1 MPVPVPVVRLS
12 AGLLLHVL
20 VWALVVA
27 LLVAQ
32 QPDYP
37 GPKPPEFWLSQAV
50 VLALLGGVFYL
61 NVGWAAP
68 RLLYGRRVLAY
79 AALNAGAVLAVLAAH
94 QQVAQ
99 RLRVPELVA
108 AAREAVLNP
117 PNPWSGPRPHPLP
130 GPEER
135 SPLLSPNVLL
145 LSLLVL
151 GIASSLAAMQK
162 GQRDAESRLELE
174 RRQVAT
180 ELSLLKAQINPHFF
194 FNTLNNIYALTLLD
208 AEQARTALHRL
219 SRMMRYVLYESPA
232 GQTRLSQE
240 IGFLRDY
247 VDLMH
252 LRLTA
257 NVRVQ
262 LDLPDPAGHDPAGHG
277 PAGHDPLIAPM
288 LFQPF
293 VENAFKHGVSA
304 TGPSCITV
312 ELRQPSAQAVVLCVR
327 NTLFPARPAAADA
340 DANDE
345 PGGIG
350 LANTQRRLHLLYP
363 HAHVIHVTARTAAN
377 EYEVC
382 LHLHL

>member
-1 MPVPVPVVRLS
+1 MPLPLLRS
-12 AGLLLHVL
+12 ASTLLLHAL
-20 VWALVVA
+20 VWGLVAV

-37 GPKPPEFWLSQAV
+37 GPKPAEFWLTQAV
-50 VLALLGGVFYL
+50 VFGLLVGVFYL
-61 NVGWAAP
+61 NVAWAAP
-68 RLLYGRRVLAY
+68 RLLYGGKWWAY
-79 AALNAGAVLAVLAAH
+79 VGLNAGLVLAVLAGH
-94 QQVAQ
+94 QLVEQ
-99 RLRVPELVA
+99 RLGVPELVA
-108 AAREAVLNP
+108 TAREAVLNP

-130 GPEER
+130 GPEEGGALVN
-135 SPLLSPNVLL
+135 PGVLL

-151 GIASSLAAMQK
+151 GIATSLAAMQK

-208 AEQARTALHRL
+208 GEQARAALHRL

-232 GQTRLSQE
+232 GHTRLSQE
-240 IGFLRDY
+240 IGFLQDY
-247 VDLMH
+247 IDLMH
-252 LRLTA
+252 LRLT
-257 NVRVQ
+257 NKVTVRFER
-262 LDLPDPAGHDPAGHG
+262 PDPLSPDPN
-277 PAGHDPLIAPM
+277 IAPM

-304 TGPSCITV
+304 IAPSAITIELHQPTARTV
-312 ELRQPSAQAVVLCVR
+312 ELRVR
-327 NTLFPARPAAADA
+327 NTVFPERTADA
-340 DANDE
+340 DDE

-350 LANTQRRLHLLYP
+350 LANTQRRLDLLYP
-363 HAHVIHVTARTAAN
+363 NAYSLRVTSLTSHH

-382 LHLHL
+382 LLLNL

>member
-1 MPVPVPVVRLS
+1 MALPLLRS
-12 AGLLLHVL
+12 ASTLLQHTL
-20 VWALVVA
+20 VWGLVAV
-27 LLVAQ
+27 LLVTQ

-37 GPKPPEFWLSQAV
+37 GPKPSEFWLSQAV
-50 VLALLGGVFYL
+50 VFGLLVALFYL

-79 AALNAGAVLAVLAAH
+79 VGLNLAAVLAVLAIH
-94 QQVAQ
+94 QQVEQ
-99 RLRVPELVA
+99 RLNVVELVA
-108 AAREAVLNP
+108 TAREAVLNP
-117 PNPWSGPRPHPLP
+117 PNPWSAPRPHPLP
-130 GPEER
+130 GPEE
-135 SPLLSPNVLL
+135 SSALVNPGVLL
-145 LSLLVL
+145 ITLLVL
-151 GIASSLAAMQK
+151 GIATSMAAMQK

-208 AEQARTALHRL
+208 GEQARAALHRL

-240 IGFLRDY
+240 ISFLRDY
-247 VDLMH
+247 IDLMQ
-252 LRLTA
+252 LRLTDK
-257 NVRVQ
+257 VRISFVP
-262 LDLPDPAGHDPAGHG
+262 PDPLSP
-277 PAGHDPLIAPM
+277 DPLIAPM

-304 TGPSCITV
+304 TAPSHIHI
-312 ELRQPSAQAVVLCVR
+312 ELRQPAAQAVELCVR
-327 NTLFPARPAAADA
+327 NTVFPDRPADA
-340 DANDE
+340 DE

-350 LANTQRRLHLLYP
+350 LANTQRRLDLLYP
-363 HAHVIHVTARTAAN
+363 DAHTLRVAPRNAHN

-382 LHLHL
+382 LNLHL